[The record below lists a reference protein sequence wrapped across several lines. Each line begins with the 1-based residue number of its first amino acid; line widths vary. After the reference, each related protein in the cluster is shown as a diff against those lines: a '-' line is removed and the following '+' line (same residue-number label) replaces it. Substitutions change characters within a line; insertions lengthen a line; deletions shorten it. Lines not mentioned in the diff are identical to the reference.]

1 MEEERQSQHG
11 SSTCSSRSPVRTMT
25 AIQPAS
31 HHSSTPLSR
40 NKHPRCYRRRSVL
53 SYHLI
58 LLTLL
63 ICCLPLCSASLYSEI
78 EERLVEPSEDLDVQE
93 SIGSALE
100 RLAKSGVILVDQS
113 PHPRPLDAES
123 ESDYGVSSND
133 LRRRDDPLGDDS
145 TSSSTSPKSTA
156 QHSSS
161 SPTTTTSAAAGIA
174 TATSGS
180 MSALPTPFD
189 SGFSSNLSATCSSF
203 MNDMLANAEFKQ
215 CVPFSLLLQNSL
227 SFFQAEKSI
236 VKITQTLDA
245 SCAANVTSC
254 TKLMTSFAS
263 NITQTSACSSD
274 LSSKNPLIV
283 SAQLGLQ
290 AYKPMYQASCLRN
303 PSTNA
308 YCFADA
314 ITNSSNP
321 SDSFIYHLPLN
332 VTLPGGSMPTC
343 NNCLQQAMAVFEA
356 ASSDRA
362 GALASDYVPA
372 AMQVN
377 AICGPTFVNASLA
390 APIKSGAQS
399 FSGSN
404 TGMLLLVLVVASWLL

>member
-1 MEEERQSQHG
+1 MDEERPSQHG
-11 SSTCSSRSPVRTMT
+11 SSTCSSRSPVRTTT

-40 NKHPRCYRRRSVL
+40 NKHARFHRRRSVW

-58 LLTLL
+58 LFTLL

-78 EERLVEPSEDLDVQE
+78 EEQLVEPSEDLDVQE

-113 PHPRPLDAES
+113 PHPRPLDADTES
-123 ESDYGVSSND
+123 EYGVSSND
-133 LRRRDDPLGDDS
+133 LRRRDDPSSNES
-145 TSSSTSPKSTA
+145 TSSTSPKSTA
-156 QHSSS
+156 QQSSS

-189 SGFSSNLSATCSSF
+189 SGFSSNISATCSSF

-254 TKLMTSFAS
+254 TKLMTSFAN
-263 NITQTSACSSD
+263 NITQTSSCSSD
-274 LSSKNPLIV
+274 LASKNPLIV

-343 NNCLQQAMAVFEA
+343 NNCLQQAMAVFEV
-356 ASSDRA
+356 ASSDRTS
-362 GALASDYVPA
+362 ALASDYVSA
-372 AMQVN
+372 ASQVN

-390 APIKSGAQS
+390 TPIKSGAQS
-399 FSGSN
+399 LSGSN